1 MTTDRIYLVQGDVNR
16 PQIQAT
22 ITDENTGSVINITGA
37 TVVLKFRLVGSDTL
51 QATITG
57 TVTNGSSGLVVFSM
71 TEEAL
76 AGAAGEYEG
85 EIEVTFAAG
94 AGVQT
99 VYDLLKFR
107 VREQF

>member
-1 MTTDRIYLVQGDVNR
+1 MTTDRIYLVQGDINR
-16 PQIQAT
+16 PQVQAT
-22 ITDENTGSVINITGA
+22 ITDENTGAIIDITGA
-37 TVVLKFRLVGSDTL
+37 TVLLKFRQVGSSTL

-57 TVTNGSSGLVVFSM
+57 TVTSGSGGVVVFPM

-76 AGAAGEYEG
+76 SGPGGEYEG
-85 EIEVTFAAG
+85 EIEIEFTG
-94 AGVQT
+94 GSVQT